1 MKTFNSFRAQEE
13 KEQNNQIT
21 IPFTVKEAEET
32 YELVTAVNG
41 QAVTTSL
48 RVAEYFG
55 KAHKDVL
62 KAIRALECS
71 NDFQGRNFSP
81 SFYTRDLPNGGT
93 KKDPVYYMTRDG
105 FTFLAMGFTG
115 KVAAQFKENYINA
128 FNQME
133 DILRSG
139 QENRYA
145 LSILKSELA
154 KVNKNLRRAITAGRL
169 RYGNAYG
176 PAGDIPSSFSLY
188 EQDSF
193 IKNVKNI
200 MAHVNN
206 ALLTAYFL
214 NTELQKKNETI
225 QELEQA
231 IKRIRLETAKVLGY

>member
-1 MKTFNSFRAQEE
+1 MAASLSLFPTQE
-13 KEQNNQIT
+13 QTNQH
-21 IPFTVKEAEET
+21 
-32 YELVTAVNG
+32 LVMVSNDRV
-41 QAVTTSL
+41 VTTSL
-48 RVAEYFG
+48 QVAEYFG
-55 KAHKDVL
+55 KPHYDVL
-62 KAIRALECS
+62 KSIKSLDCS
-71 NDFQGRNFSP
+71 DLFRDGNFSL
-81 SFYTRDLPNGGT
+81 SCYT
-93 KKDPVYYMTRDG
+93 KKNGNITKSYPMYYMTRDG

-145 LSILKSELA
+145 LSILKSELT
-154 KVNKNLRRAITAGRL
+154 KVNKNLRKAITTGRL
-169 RYGNAYG
+169 KYGNAYG
-176 PAGDIPSSFSLY
+176 PAGDIPSLFSLY
-188 EQDSF
+188 EQDSY

-214 NTELQKKNETI
+214 NTELQKKDETI
-225 QELEQA
+225 QELEQT

>member
-1 MKTFNSFRAQEE
+1 MAASLSLFPTQ
-13 KEQNNQIT
+13 EQNNQH
-21 IPFTVKEAEET
+21 
-32 YELVTAVNG
+32 LVMVSNDRV
-41 QAVTTSL
+41 VTTSL
-48 RVAEYFG
+48 QVAEKFG
-55 KAHKDVL
+55 KLHKNV
-62 KAIRALECS
+62 IRAIKNLDCS
-71 NDFQGRNFSP
+71 EEFNRLNFEP
-81 SFYTRDLPNGGT
+81 VEYTDAKGEKRIM
-93 KKDPVYYMTRDG
+93 YYITRDG
-105 FTFLAMGFTG
+105 FAFLVMGFTG
-115 KVAAQFKENYINA
+115 KVAAKFKEAYINA
-128 FNQME
+128 FNEME

-214 NTELQKKNETI
+214 NTELQKKDKTI
-225 QELEQA
+225 QEMEQA
-231 IKRIRLETAKVLGY
+231 LKQIRLEAAKVLGY

>member
-1 MKTFNSFRAQEE
+1 MVTTLSLFPTQ
-13 KEQNNQIT
+13 EQNSQH
-21 IPFTVKEAEET
+21 
-32 YELVTAVNG
+32 LVMVSND
-41 QAVTTSL
+41 QVVTTSL
-48 RVAEYFG
+48 QVAEYFD
-55 KAHKDVL
+55 KRHADVL
-62 KAIRALECS
+62 RQINNLISLNAKLRSGYESVTYEDS
-71 NDFQGRNFSP
+71 NG
-81 SFYTRDLPNGGT
+81 
-93 KKDPVYYMTRDG
+93 KKQPMYLMNRDG
-105 FTFLAMGFTG
+105 FTLLAMGFTG
-115 KVAAQFKENYINA
+115 KKAMQFKIAYINA
-128 FNQME
+128 FNEME

-169 RYGNAYG
+169 KYGNSYG

-214 NTELQKKNETI
+214 NTELQKKDETI
-225 QELEQA
+225 QELEQT

>member
-1 MKTFNSFRAQEE
+1 MAASLSLFPTQ
-13 KEQNNQIT
+13 EQNNQH
-21 IPFTVKEAEET
+21 
-32 YELVTAVNG
+32 LVMVSNDRV
-41 QAVTTSL
+41 VTTSL
-48 RVAEYFG
+48 QVAEYFG
-55 KAHKDVL
+55 KPHYDVL
-62 KAIRALECS
+62 KSIKSLDCS
-71 NDFQGRNFSP
+71 DLFRDGNFSL
-81 SFYTRDLPNGGT
+81 SCYT
-93 KKDPVYYMTRDG
+93 KKNGNITKSYPMYYMTRDG

-145 LSILKSELA
+145 LSILKSELT
-154 KVNKNLRRAITAGRL
+154 KVNKNLRKAITAGRL
-169 RYGNAYG
+169 KYGNAYG

-214 NTELQKKNETI
+214 NTELQKKDKTI
-225 QELEQA
+225 QEMEQA
-231 IKRIRLETAKVLGY
+231 LKQIRLEAAKVLGY

>member
-1 MKTFNSFRAQEE
+1 MAASLSLFPTQ
-13 KEQNNQIT
+13 EQNNQH
-21 IPFTVKEAEET
+21 
-32 YELVTAVNG
+32 LVMVSNDRV
-41 QAVTTSL
+41 VTTSL
-48 RVAEYFG
+48 QVAEKFG
-55 KAHKDVL
+55 KLHKNV
-62 KAIRALECS
+62 IRAIKNLDCS
-71 NDFQGRNFSP
+71 EEFNRLNFEP
-81 SFYTRDLPNGGT
+81 VEYTDAKGEKRIM
-93 KKDPVYYMTRDG
+93 YYITRDG
-105 FTFLAMGFTG
+105 FAFLVMGFTG
-115 KVAAQFKENYINA
+115 KVAAKFKEAYINA
-128 FNQME
+128 FNEME

-154 KVNKNLRRAITAGRL
+154 KVNKNLRRAITTGRL
-169 RYGNAYG
+169 KYGNAYG

-214 NTELQKKNETI
+214 NTELQKKDETI
-225 QELEQA
+225 QELEQT

>member
-1 MKTFNSFRAQEE
+1 MAASLSLFPTQE
-13 KEQNNQIT
+13 QTNQH
-21 IPFTVKEAEET
+21 
-32 YELVTAVNG
+32 LVMVSNDRV
-41 QAVTTSL
+41 VTTSL
-48 RVAEYFG
+48 QVAEYFG
-55 KAHKDVL
+55 KPHYDVL
-62 KAIRALECS
+62 KSIKSLDCS
-71 NDFQGRNFSP
+71 DLFRDGNFSL
-81 SFYTRDLPNGGT
+81 SCYT
-93 KKDPVYYMTRDG
+93 KKNGNITKSYPMYYMTRDG

-115 KVAAQFKENYINA
+115 KVAAKFKEAYINA
-128 FNQME
+128 FNEME

-145 LSILKSELA
+145 LSILKSELT
-154 KVNKNLRRAITAGRL
+154 KVNKNLRKAITAGRL
-169 RYGNAYG
+169 KYGNAYG

-214 NTELQKKNETI
+214 NTELQKKDETI
-225 QELEQA
+225 QELEQT

>member
-1 MKTFNSFRAQEE
+1 MAASLSLFPTQ
-13 KEQNNQIT
+13 EQNNQH
-21 IPFTVKEAEET
+21 
-32 YELVTAVNG
+32 LVMVSNDRV
-41 QAVTTSL
+41 VTTSL
-48 RVAEYFG
+48 QVAEYFG
-55 KAHKDVL
+55 KPHYDVL
-62 KAIRALECS
+62 KSIKSLDCS
-71 NDFQGRNFSP
+71 DLFRDGNFSL
-81 SFYTRDLPNGGT
+81 SCYT
-93 KKDPVYYMTRDG
+93 KKNGNITKSYPMYYMTRDG

-145 LSILKSELA
+145 LSILKSELT
-154 KVNKNLRRAITAGRL
+154 KVNKNLRRAITTGRL
-169 RYGNAYG
+169 KYGNSYG

-188 EQDSF
+188 EQDSY

-214 NTELQKKNETI
+214 NTELQKKDETI
-225 QELEQA
+225 QELEQT

>member
-55 KAHKDVL
+55 KAHNDVL

-71 NDFQGRNFSP
+71 DSFREGNFSL
-81 SFYTRDLPNGGT
+81 SDYTRKNGNIT
-93 KKDPVYYMTRDG
+93 KSYPMYYMTRDG

-145 LSILKSELA
+145 LSVLKSELA
-154 KVNKNLRRAITAGRL
+154 KVNKNLRKAITAGRL
-169 RYGNAYG
+169 KYGNAYG

-214 NTELQKKNETI
+214 NTELQKKDETI
-225 QELEQA
+225 QELEQT